1 MNDNGTSVE
10 VEATPQQIESLTDKL
25 TNLSKNFDER
35 NQVMLSALLSLAED
49 QRTRRRL
56 EIGEPDDD
64 DVQGF
69 GMTVNAPRGELFES
83 TDGYVSSAS
92 RPIIICA
99 SGTAQ
104 VNRAWS
110 LMERFGEAGCLDR
123 VQSAILYDINSDTR
137 RRINVR
143 AQGLRSRQGTQI
155 FQPDYIPSD
164 DGFHRDPHGY
174 IPFAGRLFQEQETI
188 VESVSRRADQLGT
201 APQLIIHFIGFG
213 SHSILGAKLHGQLTE
228 EFPDAKTVVI
238 LGIPRDPT
246 LHDQMRGVWDE
257 FRSILPSDQC
267 FLITDD
273 RIGDPT
279 SQDHKLACAIASIE
293 ASSQS
298 TSQSGP
304 TLPDVIGSLSHE
316 QNGEWLGI
324 TSIKSFELPMTTS
337 LSMIPPFRRTKLVRG
352 KSDEL
357 NMFPIKAIKAAMNDR
372 WQIADHQTPVSTDR
386 SMIVCTMPLMNDELP
401 RLNAQVQS
409 LLGYDGFFE
418 KYPRTTVSFA
428 SAQMPLNT
436 VTRQIPNL
444 PKRRNF
450 LFRWTIKASSLLW
463 TVAKTYWG
471 FFIGRKP
478 DPLYIHC
485 SRIYTVPGAN
495 NPTQEIGTLRS
506 ILSGTGPNTPSDRPV
521 EEVEAWTAAVDD
533 ILREQ
538 DQTESN

>member
-1 MNDNGTSVE
+1 MSNDETSVE
-10 VEATPQQIESLTDKL
+10 IEATPKEIESLSEKL
-25 TNLSKNFDER
+25 ISFGETLDGR
-35 NQVMLSALLSLAED
+35 NQVMMSALLSLAED

-56 EIGEPDDD
+56 ETTEPDDD

-69 GMTVNAPRGELFES
+69 GMTVNATRGALFES

-92 RPIIICA
+92 RPIVVCG

-110 LMERFGEAGCLDR
+110 LMERLGEAGCLDR

-137 RRINVR
+137 RRISVR

-174 IPFAGRLFQEQETI
+174 IPFAGRLLQEQETI

-213 SHSILGAKLHGQLTE
+213 SHSILGAKLHVQLSE
-228 EFPDAKTVVI
+228 EFPDAKTIAI

-246 LHDQMRGVWDE
+246 LHDQMRGVWEE
-257 FRSILPSDQC
+257 FRSILPHDQC

-273 RIGDPT
+273 RIGDPI

-298 TSQSGP
+298 TTQSGP
-304 TLPDVIGSLSHE
+304 TLPDVVGSLSHE
-316 QNGEWLGI
+316 ENGEWLGI

-337 LSMIPPFRRTKLVRG
+337 FSMMPPFRRTKLVRG

-357 NMFPIKAIKAAMNDR
+357 SMFPIKAIKAVMNDR
-372 WQIADHQTPVSTDR
+372 WQIADHQTPDRTTR

-409 LLGYDGFFE
+409 LLSYDGFFE
-418 KYPRTTVSFA
+418 KYPRTTVTFA
-428 SAQMPLNT
+428 SAQMPSNT
-436 VTRQIPNL
+436 VNRQIPNL
-444 PKRRNF
+444 PKRRNI
-450 LFRWTIKASSLLW
+450 LFRGMIKIASTFWS
-463 TVAKTYWG
+463 VAKSYWVVL
-471 FFIGRKP
+471 IGRKP
-478 DPLYIHC
+478 TPLYMHC
-485 SRIYTVPGAN
+485 SRIYTVPGAG
-495 NPTQEIGTLRS
+495 NPTREIGTLRS
-506 ILSGTGPNTPSDRPV
+506 ILSDTRP
-521 EEVEAWTAAVDD
+521 ESEGNQPAEAAQAWETAVDD

-538 DQTESN
+538 E

>member
-1 MNDNGTSVE
+1 MNGDKTSVE
-10 VEATPQQIESLTDKL
+10 VEATPKEIESLSEKL
-25 TNLSKNFDER
+25 VDFSETLDGR
-35 NQVMLSALLSLAED
+35 NQVMMSALLSLAED

-56 EIGEPDDD
+56 ETIEPDDD

-69 GMTVNAPRGELFES
+69 GMTVNAPRGALFES
-83 TDGYVSSAS
+83 TDGYVNSAS
-92 RPIIICA
+92 RPIVVCA

-110 LMERFGEAGCLDR
+110 LLERLGEAGCLDR

-137 RRINVR
+137 RRISVR

-174 IPFAGRLFQEQETI
+174 IPFAGRLLQEQETI
-188 VESVSRRADQLGT
+188 VEAVSRRADQLGT

-213 SHSILGAKLHGQLTE
+213 SHSVLGAKLHSQLSE
-228 EFPDAKTVVI
+228 EFPDAKTIVI

-257 FRSILPSDQC
+257 FRSSLPTDQC

-273 RIGDPT
+273 RIGDPM

-298 TSQSGP
+298 TTQSGP
-304 TLPDVIGSLSHE
+304 TLPDVVGSLSHE
-316 QNGEWLGI
+316 ENGEWLGI

-337 LSMIPPFRRTKLVRG
+337 FSMIPPLRRTKLVRG

-357 NMFPIKAIKAAMNDR
+357 SMFPIKAIKAAMNDR
-372 WQIADHQTPVSTDR
+372 WQIADHQTPDSTAR
-386 SMIVCTMPLMNDELP
+386 SMVVCTMPLMNDELP

-409 LLGYDGFFE
+409 LLNYDGFFE
-418 KYPRTTVSFA
+418 KYPRTTVTFA
-428 SAQMPLNT
+428 SAQMPTNT
-436 VTRQIPNL
+436 ISRQVPNL

-450 LFRWTIKASSLLW
+450 LFRGMIKIASVLW
-463 TVAKTYWG
+463 AVAKSYWVFLMG
-471 FFIGRKP
+471 KKP
-478 DPLYIHC
+478 APLYIHC
-485 SRIYTVPGAN
+485 SRIYTVPGAAD
-495 NPTQEIGTLRS
+495 PTREIGTLRS
-506 ILSGTGPNTPSDRPV
+506 ILDTAGPEAAGDQAAEAV
-521 EEVEAWTAAVDD
+521 ETWETAVDD

-538 DQTESN
+538 